1 MRAEHAPT
9 HAYRVPPQH
18 SRRSTVPQHSAAAQ
32 CRSKAPQQLHLYIE
46 LCVQRGE
53 GPPKTSL
60 GLSLTTAPAPTRE
73 QVLQCLQR
81 GEGPPKVRV
90 RVRVRVRV

>member
-1 MRAEHAPT
+1 ML
-9 HAYRVPPQH
+9 
-18 SRRSTVPQHSAAAQ
+18 
-32 CRSKAPQQLHLYIE
+32 QQLHLHLE

-60 GLSLTTAPAPTRE
+60 GLSLTTAPAPTK

-81 GEGPPKVRV
+81 GEGPPKVRLSLTLNLTLTLTLTLP
-90 RVRVRVRV
+90 

>member
-1 MRAEHAPT
+1 MPT
-9 HAYRVPPQH
+9 AY
-18 SRRSTVPQHSAAAQ
+18 RRSTAAAAQ

-90 RVRVRVRV
+90 RVRVRV